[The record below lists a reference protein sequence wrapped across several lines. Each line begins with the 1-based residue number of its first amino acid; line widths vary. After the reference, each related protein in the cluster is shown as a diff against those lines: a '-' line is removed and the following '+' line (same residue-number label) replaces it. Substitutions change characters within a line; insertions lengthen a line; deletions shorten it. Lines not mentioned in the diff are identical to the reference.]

1 MPYQLNMLT
10 QLHVHNTG
18 SACLERVVLKI
29 ACINESQHNLPH
41 ICVVQ
46 AVLELRKNRPFVSQ
60 NSGNIKAVAPEDLLP
75 FLVGELRRYIHAHVV
90 QHCCHVVTANDG

>member
-1 MPYQLNMLT
+1 MLT

-18 SACLERVVLKI
+18 SACLERIVLKI
-29 ACINESQHNLPH
+29 TCINESQHNIPH
-41 ICVVQ
+41 VCGVQ

-75 FLVGELRRYIHAHVV
+75 FLVGELRRYSHAHFVP
-90 QHCCHVVTANDG
+90 HCCHLLSLLK